1 MPFIFFTKD
10 NQPSVVAHFSQEG
23 VLIQRPGK
31 EPAQFQLSD
40 IQQVWSGNVI
50 FVKDTAKFGLEWFV
64 PEFLRYRKT
73 LLEIISFSCVLKIV
87 ALILPLIF
95 QVVID
100 KVVVNN
106 ALSTMMILLIALLS
120 ANLFEIAL
128 TSIREY
134 LLLHTANRIDI
145 GLGMRLFKHLIHLP
159 IAFFESKSVGLLV
172 SRAQEINSV
181 REFFTG
187 QALLSVI
194 DFV

>member
-1 MPFIFFTKD
+1 MV
-10 NQPSVVAHFSQEG
+10 S
-23 VLIQRPGK
+23 
-31 EPAQFQLSD
+31 
-40 IQQVWSGNVI
+40 
-50 FVKDTAKFGLEWFV
+50 
-64 PEFLRYRKT
+64 
-73 LLEIISFSCVLKIV
+73 LLEIDSVKKAVFF
-87 ALILPLIF
+87 APLLN
-95 QVVID
+95 D
-100 KVVVNN
+100 NN

-194 DFV
+194 DFVFLFITFFVMYYISPKIALVAAITVPFYFISTWLLTPKLIKYIELSFSRQSIKSSSLIRHY